1 MTFPLDRITTFD
13 RVQGPQVAVSRFDGA
28 VHVAWMN
35 DTFDDLRY
43 TKSTDLGNAYGAH
56 EVISSGQVLRTSGN
70 GNRNIN
76 GNLRAATIP
85 VMRWNNT
92 VGKLAVVWHADAPTT
107 NSYRT
112 VTENGKITASAT
124 DPAAS
129 LNNFV
134 GDYQDVYVH
143 NYSGTNRAATAF
155 AIAGAFTT
163 YLDIYSSR
171 ITY

>member
-1 MTFPLDRITTFD
+1 MPAVAANPAGNWIVTFYDRRD
-13 RVQGPQVAVSRFDGA
+13 DPVSNQLY
-28 VHVAWMN
+28 HVYYA
-35 DTFDDLRY
+35 L
-43 TKSTDLGNAYGAH
+43 L
-56 EVISSGQVLRTSGN
+56 V
-70 GNRNIN
+70 
-76 GNLRAATIP
+76 
-85 VMRWNNT
+85 
-92 VGKLAVVWHADAPTT
+92 PTG
-107 NSYRT
+107 T

-155 AIAGAFTT
+155 AIAGTFTT